1 MEVQCRKLL
10 KSIKNSGDTEQA
22 FERQVKVTTRMR
34 ERTQIELGRKLGL
47 EIERLLSTKGQIRKE
62 KKTAVRDIDRYHMIR
77 S

>member
-34 ERTQIELGRKLGL
+34 ERTQIEL
-47 EIERLLSTKGQIRKE
+47 
-62 KKTAVRDIDRYHMIR
+62 AW
-77 S
+77 